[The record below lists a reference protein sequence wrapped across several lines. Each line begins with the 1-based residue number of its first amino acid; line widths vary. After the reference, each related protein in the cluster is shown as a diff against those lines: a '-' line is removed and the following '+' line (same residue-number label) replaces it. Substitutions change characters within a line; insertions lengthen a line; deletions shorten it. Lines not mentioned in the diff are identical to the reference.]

1 MMQPIVALLLL
12 ATLISTNIL
21 HILGNRCKY
30 YSIKNRGTLRM
41 NANDDSTLLVRALR
55 GEETER
61 TPVWLMRQVR
71 SSSLQV
77 MSIKNV
83 ELNVGGQIHGRFS

>member
-12 ATLISTNIL
+12 ATTNIL
-21 HILGNRCKY
+21 HIRGNRCKY

>member
-1 MMQPIVALLLL
+1 MQTIVALLLL
-12 ATLISTNIL
+12 VTLISTNIL
-21 HILGNRCKY
+21 HIRGNRCK